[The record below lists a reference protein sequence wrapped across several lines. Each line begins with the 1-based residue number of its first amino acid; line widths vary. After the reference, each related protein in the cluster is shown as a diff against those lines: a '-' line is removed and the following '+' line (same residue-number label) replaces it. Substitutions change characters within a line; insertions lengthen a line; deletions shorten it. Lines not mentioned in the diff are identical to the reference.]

1 MTNGITPLMN
11 TDRQNVA
18 EGAGSRI
25 RLDFDSFP
33 SAVYRS
39 LHGSVILLYH
49 RSHGWEVFGG

>member
-33 SAVYRS
+33 SATMYHS

-49 RSHGWEVFGG
+49 MEGP